1 MFCLVCSL
9 LYSLTRQK
17 HSNLNATFKSVRVV
31 LNSRF
36 SDLNRFSLKIGIIIA
51 VLIVIVAGGLYYWFK
66 REAEVLPYVPYVP
79 DSTNRV
85 NLNFNTD
92 WKFYRGDSSGA
103 EATSFDDSS
112 WENVC
117 LPHTVRV
124 ESLNCS
130 GNKNYQGICWY
141 RRHFAL
147 DSSYSG
153 RKIFVEF
160 EAGMG
165 VAQVWI
171 NGTFL
176 TTHYGGYLPFTV
188 DITSYVTLGGSNNV
202 IAVKLNNSD
211 NAEVPPGK
219 PQSTLDFCYFG
230 GLYRDVHM
238 YITDKLH
245 VTDAVYAN
253 KVGDGGILVTYS
265 SVSSSSAT
273 VQIRTNV
280 KNDDTVAKNCT
291 IKTTIVNA
299 SNNQVVATLTSGA
312 QDISAGSDY
321 TFTQSTTIS
330 NPKLWSPDYPNLYT
344 VYTAVQDGSTY
355 VDSYKTRIGIRT
367 VAFSRENGFQIN
379 GNRLRFMGANRHQE
393 YPYIGYAASNNLQYR
408 DAVKL
413 KEAGFQFI
421 RLSHYP
427 PDPAFLDACDELGIM
442 VLDAIPGWQN
452 VGGST
457 FIDRSYQDMRDMMR
471 RDRNHPCV
479 ICWELSLNESGFSPT
494 YATNAVSIGH
504 TELPDSKIGGW
515 IFDTIYDVY
524 LCSSQAGARI
534 YSRSR
539 PCIIDEYGDWDYGE
553 NNSTSRVGRGDGEA
567 KMLIQMSNFQESLNA
582 NRALS
587 WETGDAVWV
596 GIDYNRGYHPDIEK
610 SGVFDLFRLPKFSY
624 YFYQSQRD
632 PNLNIPGINSG
643 PMVYIASWWT
653 SSSSTSVKVFS
664 NCEQV
669 RLSLN
674 DNVIATQSP
683 DTGQNSD
690 FLLHPPFTFSGITFA
705 SGTLKAEGLIGGVVK
720 ATYTVT
726 TPGTANKLNVY
737 VDSYSVN
744 PVADGSDIVMVYAYV
759 NDANGNV
766 VSTNNSELVTF
777 SVSGLGTIVGTNPV
791 VAEAGIAS
799 VLVRTTRTAGT
810 ITVTA
815 GASGLTSGNASV
827 TSQTMTESIVPTPG

>member
-1 MFCLVCSL
+1 M
-9 LYSLTRQK
+9 K
-17 HSNLNATFKSVRVV
+17 
-31 LNSRF
+31 RF
-36 SDLNRFSLKIGIIIA
+36 SKIAIIIA
-51 VLIVIVAGGLYYWFK
+51 VLIIIVASGIYYWFNM
-66 REAEVLPYVPYVP
+66 EAEVLPYVPYVP

-103 EATSFDDSS
+103 EAASFDDSS

-165 VAQVWI
+165 VAQVWV
-171 NGTFL
+171 NGIFL

-202 IAVKLNNSD
+202 IAVKLDNSD
-211 NAEVPPGK
+211 NFEVPPGK
-219 PQSTLDFCYFG
+219 PQAALDFCYFG
-230 GLYRDVHM
+230 GLYRDVYM

-291 IKTTIVNA
+291 IKTTIVDA
-299 SNNQVVATLTSGA
+299 SNNQIVATLISGA

-330 NPKLWSPDYPNLYT
+330 HPKLWSPDYPNLYI

-355 VDSYKTRIGIRT
+355 VDNYKTRIGIKT

-442 VLDAIPGWQN
+442 VLDAIPGWQF

-457 FIDRSYQDMRDMMR
+457 FIDRSYQNMRDMMR

-479 ICWELSLNESGFSPT
+479 ICWELSLNESGFNIN
-494 YATNAVSIGH
+494 YAKDAVGIGH
-504 TELPDSKIGGW
+504 AELAGSKIGGW
-515 IFDTIYDVY
+515 LFDDIYDVF
-524 LCSSQAGARI
+524 LCSSQAGARL
-534 YSRSR
+534 YSGSR

-553 NNSTSRVGRGDGEA
+553 NNSTSRVDRGDGEA
-567 KMLIQMSNFQESLNA
+567 KMLVQVSNFQESLNA

-596 GIDYNRGYHPDIEK
+596 AIDYNRGYSPDIEK

-624 YFYQSQRD
+624 YLYQSQRD

-643 PMVYIASWWT
+643 PMVYIASLWT

-690 FLLHPPFTFSGITFA
+690 SLLHPPFTFSGITFA

-720 ATYTVT
+720 ATCTVT
-726 TPGTANKLNVY
+726 TPGTPSKLNVY
-737 VDSYSVN
+737 IDSCGVN

-759 NDANGNV
+759 TDANGNV

-777 SVSGLGTIVGTNPV
+777 SVSGPGAIVGTNPV
-791 VAEAGIAS
+791 AAEAGIAS

-815 GASGLTSGNASV
+815 SASGLTSGSASV
-827 TSQTMTESIVPTPG
+827 TSQAMTESIVPTP